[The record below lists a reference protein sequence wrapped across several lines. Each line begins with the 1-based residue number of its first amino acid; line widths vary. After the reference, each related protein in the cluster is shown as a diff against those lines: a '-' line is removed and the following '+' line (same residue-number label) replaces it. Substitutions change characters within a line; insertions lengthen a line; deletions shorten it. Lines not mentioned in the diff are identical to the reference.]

1 MKLVQSLLLAGMG
14 LSILGSQVSAA
25 DYFVQPLRPGP
36 VANTPLSPI
45 SLQATLP
52 DDESTPSQEQN
63 ADTTPAQP
71 APVKNTGGGKAA
83 VKAAA
88 AAPANKVVGTA
99 QAKFVKARTTSAT
112 TVATTQ
118 QTTAAAPA
126 PAPAPAT
133 TATTQTAGTTTAAAA
148 APTAA
153 VSAPTTTIVIG
164 PAPVLNPA
172 QTYKTLDTLLRS
184 GKVVGGDRIFLLD
197 GYHGPMVVDGQKFT
211 SQVLISA
218 MPGQVA
224 QVDSINVRAS
234 QKVTFSGLKV
244 WPSAATNGL
253 VSSVRSYGD
262 TSDLIFTNLD
272 VRAVPSSTSY
282 NQWTVADWNTN
293 QRSGFMVDGPRQT
306 VLRNRVTGVYNGIFG
321 LGPNALIEEN
331 IVDGFAG
338 DAMRA
343 LGDNSTVRR
352 NKVQN
357 CHQINASHTDGF
369 QSFSRGVG
377 GQVGTGVVR
386 NILIEDNK
394 IFESVGTRSPI
405 NCKLQGLSMFDGMYD
420 GFVIRNNVVSTTAY
434 HGITMGGA
442 LNSLIVNNTVIHAS
456 GLSGSFPWIRI
467 SPHKNGTPSNNVTV
481 ANNLVTSNKVK
492 TDPVKAILET
502 NNIVVTNAG
511 NEFNGVAK
519 QDFTLRSTAK
529 GIDMG
534 TAKLAPVDDIVSAPR
549 PKGKGP
555 DAGAYENF

>member
-1 MKLVQSLLLAGMG
+1 MKLVQSLLMAGMG

-25 DYFVQPLRPGP
+25 DYFVQPLRSGP

-45 SLQATLP
+45 SLQAILP
-52 DDESTPSQEQN
+52 DDESIPSGEQN
-63 ADTTPAQP
+63 ADTAPTEA
-71 APVKNTGGGKAA
+71 APVKNAGSGEKT
-83 VKAAA
+83 VKETA
-88 AAPANKVVGTA
+88 AAPTKKVVATA
-99 QAKFVKARTTSAT
+99 QAKWVSARTTSAT
-112 TVATTQ
+112 TTTSTQ
-118 QTTAAAPA
+118 QTTVATATTV
-126 PAPAPAT
+126 APAT
-133 TATTQTAGTTTAAAA
+133 TTTAAAA
-148 APTAA
+148 PASAPVTTTAA
-153 VSAPTTTIVIG
+153 APVTTNLSG
-164 PAPVLNPA
+164 PTPVLNAA
-172 QTYKTLDTLLRS
+172 QTYKSFDTLMKS

-197 GYHGPMVVDGQKFT
+197 GYHGPMVVDGRKFA
-211 SQVLISA
+211 SPVLVTA

-224 QVDSINVRAS
+224 HVDSINVRAS

-244 WPSAATNGL
+244 WPSNSANGL
-253 VSSVRSYGD
+253 ISTVRSYGD

-272 VRAVPSSTSY
+272 VRAVANGTSY
-282 NQWTVADWNTN
+282 NQWTKTDWNSN
-293 QRSGFMVDGPRQT
+293 QRSGFMIDGQRNT

-331 IVDGFAG
+331 IIDGFAG
-338 DAMRA
+338 DALRA

-369 QSFSRGVG
+369 QSFSRGTG
-377 GQVGTGVVR
+377 GKVGTGVVR
-386 NILIEDNK
+386 NVLIEDNK

-405 NCKLQGLSMFDGMYD
+405 NCKLQGISMFDGMYD

-442 LNSLIVNNTVIHAS
+442 LNSKIVNNTVIHAS
-456 GLSGSFPWIRI
+456 GLAGSFPWIRI

-502 NNIVVTNAG
+502 NNIVVTNAAT
-511 NEFNGVAK
+511 EFNSVTK

-529 GIDMG
+529 AIDMG
-534 TAKLAPVDDIVSAPR
+534 KPTLAPADDIVMAPR

>member
-52 DDESTPSQEQN
+52 DDESVPSAELD
-63 ADTTPAQP
+63 ADTPPAEP
-71 APVKNTGGGKAA
+71 APVKKTRSEKTTVKEVA
-83 VKAAA
+83 VRSK
-88 AAPANKVVGTA
+88 KLVGTA
-99 QAKFVKARTTSAT
+99 EAKWVSARKTNATS
-112 TVATTQ
+112 
-118 QTTAAAPA
+118 TTAAKTQQVTIK
-126 PAPAPAT
+126 APAT
-133 TATTQTAGTTTAAAA
+133 TTAARTAVTTTATAPATATA
-148 APTAA
+148 APATA
-153 VSAPTTTIVIG
+153 VSAPVTNVVSG
-164 PAPVLNPA
+164 PAPVPNAA
-172 QTYKTLDTLLRS
+172 QTYKSLDTLLRS
-184 GKVVGGDRIFLLD
+184 GKVVGGDRIYLLD

-234 QKVTFSGLKV
+234 KNVTISGLKV
-244 WPSAATNGL
+244 WPSAAANGL
-253 VSSVRSYGD
+253 VSSVRSYAD

-272 VRAVPSSTSY
+272 VRAVPNSTSY
-282 NQWTVADWNTN
+282 NQWTITDWNRN
-293 QRSGFMVDGPRQT
+293 QRSGFMIDGQRQT
-306 VLRNRVTGVYNGIFG
+306 ILRNRVTGVYNGIFG
-321 LGPNALIEEN
+321 LGPDTVIEEN

-369 QSFSRGVG
+369 QSFSRGAGGKVG
-377 GQVGTGVVR
+377 AGVVR

-405 NCKLQGLSMFDGMYD
+405 NCKLQGISMFDGMYD
-420 GFVIRNNVVSTTAY
+420 GFIIRNNVVSTTAF
-434 HGITMGGA
+434 HGITMAGA
-442 LNSLIVNNTVIHAS
+442 LNSQIVNNTVIHAS
-456 GLSGSFPWIRI
+456 GLAGSFPWIRI
-467 SPHKNGTPSNNVTV
+467 SPHKNGTPPKNVTV

-492 TDPVKAILET
+492 NDPAKAIVET
-502 NNIVVTNAG
+502 NNVTVTNAA
-511 NEFNGVAK
+511 NEFNSVTK

-529 GIDMG
+529 AIDMG
-534 TAKLAPVDDIVSAPR
+534 TAKLAPLDDITSSPR

-555 DAGAYENF
+555 DAGAYESF

>member
-45 SLQATLP
+45 SLQATLS
-52 DDESTPSQEQN
+52 DDESAPSAEQN
-63 ADTTPAQP
+63 ADTTPAES
-71 APVKNTGGGKAA
+71 APVENIGGKKAA
-83 VKAAA
+83 VKEAAA
-88 AAPANKVVGTA
+88 GSAKKLVGTT

-118 QTTAAAPA
+118 QVTTAAP
-126 PAPAPAT
+126 T
-133 TATTQTAGTTTAAAA
+133 TTTTAATTTATAA
-148 APTAA
+148 APTATVNA
-153 VSAPTTTIVIG
+153 TTIVSG

-172 QTYKTLDTLLRS
+172 QTYKTFDMLMRS

-197 GYHGPMVVDGQKFT
+197 GYHGPMVVDGQKFA

-244 WPSAATNGL
+244 WPSAAANGL

-272 VRAVPSSTSY
+272 VRAVPNSTSY
-282 NQWTVADWNTN
+282 NQWTITDWNSN
-293 QRSGFMVDGPRQT
+293 QRSGFMVDGQRQT

-331 IVDGFAG
+331 IIDGFAG

-343 LGDNSTVRR
+343 LGDNSAVRR

-369 QSFSRGVG
+369 QSFSRGAG
-377 GQVGTGVVR
+377 GNIGAGVVR
-386 NILIEDNK
+386 NVLIEDNK

-405 NCKLQGLSMFDGMYD
+405 NCKLQGISMFDGMYD
-420 GFVIRNNVVSTTAY
+420 GFIIRNNVVSTTAY
-434 HGITMGGA
+434 HGITMSGA
-442 LNSLIVNNTVIHAS
+442 LNSKIVNNTVIHAS
-456 GLSGSFPWIRI
+456 GLAGSFPWIRI
-467 SPHKNGTPSNNVTV
+467 APHKNGTPSNNVTV

-492 TDPVKAILET
+492 TDPAKAILET
-502 NNIVVTNAG
+502 NNVTVTNAA

-529 GIDMG
+529 AIDMG
-534 TAKLAPVDDIVSAPR
+534 TVKLAPVNDIVKSPR

-555 DAGAYENF
+555 DAGAYESF